1 MDDTR
6 DQLLDSYRQLVVLFQ
21 EQIAI
26 AKKESYD
33 EQFDEIKTLEE
44 KKVKHFSDI
53 NHTRLNTDLYESL
66 MEKHSG
72 TIAQYIDE
80 LRELNDVLIQRINE
94 LYAEA
99 SRSMRQVTTQRK
111 TLQSYGG
118 VNYSDVISYYFDERK

>member
-6 DQLLDSYRQLVVLFQ
+6 GQLLDSYRQLVVLFQ
-21 EQIAI
+21 KQIAI

-53 NHTRLNTDLYESL
+53 NHTRLNTDLYESFV
-66 MEKHSG
+66 ERHSE
-72 TIAQYIDE
+72 TITQYIDE

-118 VNYSDVISYYFDERK
+118 VNYSDIISYYFDERK